1 MGSAVA
7 MRVLSLFIFFA
18 LLCFPSESR
27 FLSENP
33 NHGNTSAHEL
43 LRVHGF
49 PPGLIPRN
57 VLGYSLNDATGEF
70 ALDLGDSC
78 RVNLPPDNYLAAY
91 SRKLT
96 GKLQD
101 GRIAELDGIRV
112 RAFFRWW
119 SITGIRSSGDDLVF
133 EVGVAS
139 AKYPSRNF
147 NASLECEGRKST

>member
-1 MGSAVA
+1 MGTPPPTNCSGS
-7 MRVLSLFIFFA
+7 MD
-18 LLCFPSESR
+18 FP
-27 FLSENP
+27 
-33 NHGNTSAHEL
+33 GAH
-43 LRVHGF
+43 
-49 PPGLIPRN
+49 PRN

-70 ALDLGDSC
+70 ALDLGT
-78 RVNLPPDNYLAAY
+78 AAA
-91 SRKLT
+91 KLT